1 MLLTN
6 LATIF
11 LFRQHFS
18 KKIVICLKEYFLYFR
33 VTKMYLIMKKLGFLV
48 IIVFIAGIA
57 FAQNSENDNYIK
69 NQKDTV
75 WVDTLPRNLL
85 GLNVY
90 PAFGMLGGGRL
101 TSTKIF
107 MQYKRLYDHMN
118 LRSSINYLNFHYN
131 NEKTDVLKIKRDTVI
146 KNTDTTLV
154 DSLVLRRFYY
164 DVFSYDFRVGAEYAF
179 PNKDW
184 RFYFGGAIIAGI
196 HNINEYYYHYTKEF
210 KGYPVENVNFNFSTG
225 EIAGYRKTS
234 FFKTGVDL
242 TIGVDINLSQN
253 AVISVQY
260 APEIVYYHRLDQNL
274 VDPDNFFVK
283 DLPNTVKF
291 IPDYI
296 DIIVSIRF

>member
-1 MLLTN
+1 M
-6 LATIF
+6 
-11 LFRQHFS
+11 
-18 KKIVICLKEYFLYFR
+18 YFR
-33 VTKMYLIMKKLGFLV
+33 VIKMYLIMKKIVLFFLLLAV
-48 IIVFIAGIA
+48 ATFA
-57 FAQNSENDNYIK
+57 FAQNSENDNYKITQ
-69 NQKDTV
+69 NDTV

-101 TSTKIF
+101 ASTKIF
-107 MQYKRLYDHMN
+107 LQYKRLYDHMN
-118 LRSSINYLNFHYN
+118 LRTSINYLNFHYN
-131 NEKTDVLKIKRDTVI
+131 NEKIDILKLKQDTVI
-146 KNTDTTLV
+146 KNNDTTLV

-196 HNINEYYYHYTKEF
+196 HNTNEYYYHYTKEF
-210 KGYPVENVNFNFSTG
+210 KGYPIENVNFNFATG
-225 EIAGYRKTS
+225 EIAGYRKTT

-242 TIGVDINLSQN
+242 TIGVDINLSSN
-253 AVISVQY
+253 AVISIQY
-260 APEIVYYHRLDQNL
+260 APEIVYYHKLNQNM

-283 DLPNTVKF
+283 DLQNTVKF